1 MATAALSAT
10 LPMPVVRASRTTAF
24 PNMRRIPLF
33 LWAALFAITLGSSGC
48 NAVPRTRVERR
59 GAQLYGQMCAVCHG
73 PRGAGY
79 KADQAPAITHAAFLS
94 SVSDDF
100 LRQAI
105 NNGRSGTTMSAW
117 SVLRGGPLSRADV
130 EAIIAFLRTW
140 DKRPHPKLD
149 EAPLA
154 GDVTRGSGVFA
165 EECAR
170 CHGQNGVGGPFV
182 NIGKVELL
190 LSASN
195 GFLRHAIREGR
206 FGTAMPGFAAVLGD
220 DAIEDVLALVR
231 SWQARPAAVVQAPST
246 RPPPLPLGP
255 VPLNPR
261 GPDPNGFQP
270 FPGTT
275 PADTIKAE
283 LDRHARMA
291 LLDARAPSDYTAEHI
306 IGAVSVPFYDPDPY
320 VADLPKDSWLVCYC
334 SCPHAES
341 RGLAQS
347 LMSKGFTKVTVL
359 DEGLGVWKA
368 RKYGTESGIKP

>member
-1 MATAALSAT
+1 
-10 LPMPVVRASRTTAF
+10 
-24 PNMRRIPLF
+24 MRRLPLIV
-33 LWAALFAITLGSSGC
+33 WVALFAVTLGSTAC
-48 NAVPRTRVERR
+48 NSDPRTSAERR
-59 GAQLYGQMCAVCHG
+59 GAQLYAKMCAVCHG

-79 KADQAPAITHAAFLS
+79 KADQAPAITHASFLA

-105 NNGRSGTTMSAW
+105 NNGRTGTTMSAW
-117 SVLRGGPLSRADV
+117 STMRGGPLSRADV

-140 DKRPHPKLD
+140 DRRPHAKLD
-149 EAPLA
+149 ERPLT
-154 GDVTRGSGVFA
+154 GDIARGSGIFA
-165 EECAR
+165 EQCAR
-170 CHGQNGVGGPFV
+170 CHGTSGVGGPYV

-190 LSASN
+190 LTASN

-206 FGTAMPGFAAVLGD
+206 FGTAMPAFAEVLEDKAV
-220 DAIEDVLALVR
+220 EDVVALVR
-231 SWQARPAAVVQAPST
+231 SWQSVPAAVVHVPPS
-246 RPPPLPLGP
+246 RPPPIPLGP

-270 FPGTT
+270 FPGVTS
-275 PADTIKAE
+275 ADTIKAE

-306 IGAVSVPFYDPDPY
+306 TGAVSVPFYDPDPY
-320 VADLPKDSWLVCYC
+320 VANLPKDSWLVCYC

-341 RGLAQS
+341 RGLAQA

-359 DEGLGVWKA
+359 NEGLGYWKA
-368 RKYGTESGIKP
+368 KNYGTESGIKQ

>member
-1 MATAALSAT
+1 
-10 LPMPVVRASRTTAF
+10 
-24 PNMRRIPLF
+24 MRRLSLIVWP
-33 LWAALFAITLGSSGC
+33 ALVALVLVASGC
-48 NAVPRTRVERR
+48 NSDPRTAAERR
-59 GAQLYGQMCAVCHG
+59 GAQLYSKMCAVCHG

-79 KADQAPAITHAAFLS
+79 KADQAPAITHASFLA
-94 SVSDDF
+94 SVSDEF

-105 NNGRSGTTMSAW
+105 NNGRNGTTMSAW
-117 SVLRGGPLSRADV
+117 SIMRGGPLSRADV
-130 EAIIAFLRTW
+130 DAVIAFLRTW
-140 DKRPHPKLD
+140 DRRPRAKLD
-149 EAPLA
+149 ERPLT
-154 GDVTRGSGVFA
+154 GDIARGSGIFA

-170 CHGQNGVGGPFV
+170 CHGQAGVGGPFV

-190 LSASN
+190 LTASN

-206 FGTAMPGFAAVLGD
+206 FGTAMPAFADVLGD
-220 DAIEDVLALVR
+220 QAVEDLVALVR
-231 SWQARPAAVVQAPST
+231 SWQSVPAAVVHAPPS
-246 RPPPLPLGP
+246 RPPPIPLGP

-275 PADTIKAE
+275 PADTIKKE

-320 VADLPKDSWLVCYC
+320 VAELPKDSWLVCYC

-341 RGLAQS
+341 RGLAQA

-359 DEGLGVWKA
+359 DEGLGYWKA
-368 RKYGTESGIKP
+368 KQYGTESAVKK

>member
-1 MATAALSAT
+1 
-10 LPMPVVRASRTTAF
+10 
-24 PNMRRIPLF
+24 MRRFPLF
-33 LWAALFAITLGSSGC
+33 LCLALLGITLGSTGC
-48 NAVPRTRVERR
+48 NAVPRTRTERR

-79 KADQAPAITHAAFLS
+79 KADQAPAITHAAFLA

-130 EAIIAFLRTW
+130 DAIIAFLRTW
-140 DKRPHPKLD
+140 DKRPHAQLD
-149 EAPLA
+149 ETPLK
-154 GDVTRGSGVFA
+154 GDVTRGSGIFA
-165 EECAR
+165 EQCAR

-190 LSASN
+190 LDASN

-206 FGTAMPGFAAVLGD
+206 FGTAMPAFATVVGD
-220 DAIEDVLALVR
+220 EGVEDVVSLVR
-231 SWQARPAAVVQAPST
+231 SWQSRAVAIHAPPAK
-246 RPPPLPLGP
+246 PPPIPLGP
-255 VPLNPR
+255 VPLNPN
-261 GPDPNGFQP
+261 GPDPNGFKP
-270 FPGTT
+270 FPATT

-291 LLDARAPSDYTAEHI
+291 VLDARAPSDYTNEHI
-306 IGAVSVPFYDPDPY
+306 TGAVSVPFYDPDPY

-341 RGLAQS
+341 RGLAQA
-347 LMSKGFTKVTVL
+347 LMSKGFAKVTVL
-359 DEGLGVWKA
+359 DEGLGYWKT
-368 RKYGTESGIKP
+368 KGYGTQSGLPK